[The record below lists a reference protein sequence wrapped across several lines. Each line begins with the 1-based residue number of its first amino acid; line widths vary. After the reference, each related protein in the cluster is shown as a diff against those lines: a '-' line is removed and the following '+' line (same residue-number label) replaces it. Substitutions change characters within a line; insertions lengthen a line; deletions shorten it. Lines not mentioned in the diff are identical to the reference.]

1 MGLGGL
7 TVALLFALLMLAL
20 TREATYGFFA
30 LAMLGNLITVGIVAG
45 LLQRHAWPGTWPLP
59 SAMIALGA
67 LLSLLGYYGMLR
79 AFILQLARY
88 RRAVG
93 LLKGL
98 VWLTAGLLLFAVG
111 IDFAAVAWLWSQVI
125 ILTAMA
131 MLGVI
136 WLAWRGGDRAA
147 GILLVA
153 FATPMVLLLAT
164 YQFKVEF
171 PDSAATS

>member
-1 MGLGGL
+1 
-7 TVALLFALLMLAL
+7 
-20 TREATYGFFA
+20 
-30 LAMLGNLITVGIVAG
+30 
-45 LLQRHAWPGTWPLP
+45 
-59 SAMIALGA
+59 
-67 LLSLLGYYGMLR
+67 
-79 AFILQLARY
+79 
-88 RRAVG
+88 
-93 LLKGL
+93 
-98 VWLTAGLLLFAVG
+98 
-111 IDFAAVAWLWSQVI
+111 
-125 ILTAMA
+125 